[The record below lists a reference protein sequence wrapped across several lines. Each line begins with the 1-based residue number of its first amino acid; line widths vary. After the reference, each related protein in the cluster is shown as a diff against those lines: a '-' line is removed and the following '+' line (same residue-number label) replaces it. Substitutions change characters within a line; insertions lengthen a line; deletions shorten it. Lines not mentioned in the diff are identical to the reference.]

1 LLLSSLLVNL
11 VSVNSRYDARMRSP
25 FSMDPH
31 TPAAATARP
40 QFRWK
45 GVDGSGSPRQG
56 EIHARNAAH
65 AEALLRHQGIQN
77 ARVMRHWAWL
87 DTQRAPHLRR
97 AIAAQ
102 LLRQLGSLLQ
112 AGIPILQ
119 ALERVQEGFTRPE
132 ERALI
137 KRIHDQVEAG
147 QPLSQ
152 ACSLFPKTFPTLVL
166 ELIRA
171 GETSGRLDQV
181 LLRAASHLEDQ
192 LALQRKLRN
201 AALYP
206 SIVFLVAMAV
216 SVLLLTYVVP
226 QFAELFQSQGL
237 RLPTLTAGVV
247 RVSDALQNFGA
258 WLLLILALSTA
269 LAWRTHAAWFPV
281 IRPTLDLFWLRLP
294 LLGSIVRT
302 AQIARFART
311 LETLLHAGV
320 PILTALQR
328 SGQVLTSQP
337 YQAAVAH
344 LRTRVEQGQAIAL
357 GLQQSTLFPSLVVQ
371 FVKTGEESG
380 QLTTLLARLAD
391 TYEAELRQQLDRFAT
406 LAEPILILL
415 ISAIVGTL
423 VIAMYLPIF
432 QMGQAF

>member
-1 LLLSSLLVNL
+1 
-11 VSVNSRYDARMRSP
+11 MRAP
-25 FSMDPH
+25 FSTDPH
-31 TPAAATARP
+31 TPAADTARP
-40 QFRWK
+40 RFRWK

-56 EIHARNAAH
+56 EIRARNAAH
-65 AEALLRHQGIQN
+65 AEALLRHQGIQGT
-77 ARVMRHWAWL
+77 RVSRDIGFL
-87 DTQRAPHLRR
+87 NQQRSPHLGR
-97 AIAAQ
+97 AIAARF
-102 LLRQLGSLLQ
+102 LRQLGSLLQ

-119 ALERVQEGFTRPE
+119 ALERVEEGFIRLE
-132 ERALI
+132 ERALV
-137 KRIHDQVEAG
+137 KRVHDQVEAG
-147 QPLSQ
+147 QSLSQ
-152 ACSLFPKTFPTLVL
+152 ACSLFPKAFPTLVL
-166 ELIRA
+166 ELLRA

-181 LLRAASHLEDQ
+181 LLRAAHHLEDQ

-206 SIVFLVAMAV
+206 SIVFVVAMAV
-216 SVLLLTYVVP
+216 SGLLLTYVVP

-237 RLPTLTAGVV
+237 QLPALTASVV
-247 RVSDALQNFGA
+247 AASVFLQDLGG
-258 WLLLILALSTA
+258 WLVILLLILGFVS
-269 LAWRTHAAWFPV
+269 WRTRDRWLPKL
-281 IRPTLDLFWLRLP
+281 RPTLDPLWLRLP

-302 AQIARFART
+302 AQLARFART
-311 LETLLHAGV
+311 LETLLQAGV

-337 YQAAVAH
+337 YQLAVAQ
-344 LRTRVEQGQAIAL
+344 LRTRVEQGQALAHSL
-357 GLQQSTLFPSLVVQ
+357 RQSSLFPPLVVQ

-391 TYEAELRQQLDRFAT
+391 TYEAELRQQLDRFTT

-415 ISAIVGTL
+415 ISAVVGIL

>member
-1 LLLSSLLVNL
+1 M
-11 VSVNSRYDARMRSP
+11 NSRYDGRMRSP
-25 FSMDPH
+25 FSTDSH
-31 TPAAATARP
+31 AVTAASARP
-40 QFRWK
+40 RFRWK

-56 EIHARNAAH
+56 EIRARNHAH
-65 AEALLRHQGIQN
+65 AEALLRHQGIHN
-77 ARVMRHWAWL
+77 PRVARDWTIL
-87 DTQRAPHLRR
+87 SQQRTPHLRR

-119 ALERVQEGFTRPE
+119 ALERVEEGLIRPE
-132 ERALI
+132 ERALV
-137 KRIHDQVEAG
+137 KRVHDQVEAG

-152 ACSLFPKTFPTLVL
+152 ACSLFPKAFPTLVL
-166 ELIRA
+166 ELLRA

-237 RLPTLTAGVV
+237 HLPALTAGVV
-247 RVSDALQNFGA
+247 ATSVFLQNFGA
-258 WLLLILALSTA
+258 WLLIALLGMAA
-269 LAWRTHAAWFPV
+269 LTWRSREAWLPRIKPK
-281 IRPTLDLFWLRLP
+281 LDPLWLRLP
-294 LLGSIVRT
+294 VLGPIVRT
-302 AQIARFART
+302 AQVARFART
-311 LETLLHAGV
+311 LETLLQAGV

-328 SGQVLTSQP
+328 SSQVLTSQP

-344 LRTRVEQGQAIAL
+344 LRTRVEQGQALAV
-357 GLQQSTLFPSLVVQ
+357 GLQQNALFPSLVVQ

-380 QLTTLLARLAD
+380 QLTVLLARLAD
-391 TYEAELRQQLDRFAT
+391 TYEAELRQQLDRFTT

-415 ISAIVGTL
+415 ISTIVGIL

>member
-1 LLLSSLLVNL
+1 
-11 VSVNSRYDARMRSP
+11 
-25 FSMDPH
+25 
-31 TPAAATARP
+31 
-40 QFRWK
+40 
-45 GVDGSGSPRQG
+45 
-56 EIHARNAAH
+56 
-65 AEALLRHQGIQN
+65 LLRHQGIQN
-77 ARVMRHWAWL
+77 LHVGRDWGFL
-87 DTQRAPHLRR
+87 NPQRAPHLRR
-97 AIAAQ
+97 AVAAQ

-119 ALERVQEGFTRPE
+119 ALERVEEGLTGSE
-132 ERALI
+132 ERALV
-137 KRIHDQVEAG
+137 KRLHDQVEAG

-152 ACSLFPKTFPTLVL
+152 ACSLFPKAFPTLVL

-237 RLPTLTAGVV
+237 RLPALTASVV
-247 RVSDALQNFGA
+247 AASEFLQSFGA
-258 WLLLILALSTA
+258 WLLLLALISTV
-269 LAWRTHAAWFPV
+269 LAWRTHEAWLPR
-281 IRPTLDLFWLRLP
+281 IKPTIDPLWLRLP
-294 LLGSIVRT
+294 VLGSIVRT
-302 AQIARFART
+302 AQVARFART
-311 LETLLHAGV
+311 LETLLQAGV

-328 SGQVLTSQP
+328 SSQVLTSQP
-337 YQAAVAH
+337 YQTAVAH
-344 LRTRVEQGQAIAL
+344 LRIRVEQGQSLAV
-357 GLQQSTLFPSLVVQ
+357 GLQQNALFPSLVVQ

-391 TYEAELRQQLDRFAT
+391 TYEADLRQQLERFTT

-415 ISAIVGTL
+415 ISTIVGVL

>member
-1 LLLSSLLVNL
+1 
-11 VSVNSRYDARMRSP
+11 MRSP
-25 FSMDPH
+25 FSTDSH
-31 TPAAATARP
+31 ASSAAAARP
-40 QFRWK
+40 RFHWK

-56 EIHARNAAH
+56 EIRARNLAH

-77 ARVMRHWAWL
+77 PHVGRDWGFLSPQRV
-87 DTQRAPHLRR
+87 PNLRR
-97 AIAAQ
+97 AVAAQ

-119 ALERVQEGFTRPE
+119 ALERVEEGLTRPE
-132 ERALI
+132 ERALV
-137 KRIHDQVEAG
+137 KRLHDQVEAG

-152 ACSLFPKTFPTLVL
+152 ACSLFPKDFPTLVL

-237 RLPTLTAGVV
+237 RLPALTASVV
-247 RVSDALQNFGA
+247 AASDFLQSFGA
-258 WLLLILALSTA
+258 WLLLLMLISAV
-269 LAWRTHAAWFPV
+269 LAWRTHEAWLPR
-281 IRPTLDLFWLRLP
+281 IKPTLDPFWLRLP
-294 LLGSIVRT
+294 VLGSIVRT
-302 AQIARFART
+302 AQVARFART
-311 LETLLHAGV
+311 LETLLQAGV

-328 SGQVLTSQP
+328 SSQVLTNQP
-337 YQAAVAH
+337 YQTAVAH
-344 LRTRVEQGQAIAL
+344 LRTRVEQGQALAV
-357 GLQQSTLFPSLVVQ
+357 GLQQNTLFPSLVVQ

-391 TYEAELRQQLDRFAT
+391 TYESELRQQLERFTT

-415 ISAIVGTL
+415 ISAIVGVL
-423 VIAMYLPIF
+423 VIAMYLPVF